1 LQREILKSKIVPEA
15 TFWQHETVSLMTET
29 GKDFIAFVFNA
40 PVGLAIFQTL
50 YIQECGKELGS
61 LGCHCH
67 DEVLFGSL
75 QVFK

>member
-1 LQREILKSKIVPEA
+1 
-15 TFWQHETVSLMTET
+15 MTET

-40 PVGLAIFQTL
+40 PVVLSIFQTL

-61 LGCHCH
+61 LGCHCR

-75 QVFK
+75 QVFKSNLFGLCPTNLRPSDLVLS